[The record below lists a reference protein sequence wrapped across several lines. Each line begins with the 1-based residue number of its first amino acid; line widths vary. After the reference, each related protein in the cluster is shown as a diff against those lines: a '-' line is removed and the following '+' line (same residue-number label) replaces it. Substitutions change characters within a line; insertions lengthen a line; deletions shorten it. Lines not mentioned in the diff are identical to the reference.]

1 MTAPTAAA
9 INRQIKAAVAGARA
23 AGCTVG
29 AVSVTIDSG
38 AVTVRVE
45 PAGAAILPAAA
56 EGPEIDALAN
66 RIRRRAAGRT

>member
-9 INRQIKAAVAGARA
+9 ISRQIKAAVAGARA

-45 PAGAAILPAAA
+45 PAGAAIPPAAA
-56 EGPEIDALAN
+56 EAHDVEALAE
-66 RIRRRAAGRT
+66 RIRRRASGRA